1 MKINEKKF
9 IEKLEHSVKEVNS
22 NYYDYIVENIKCID
36 DLENFVYSL
45 IKQCGNK
52 NSKITLPKSPRYIKY
67 LGHVKT
73 NKPMNNNNIY
83 FFVLLFLQM
92 ITKTNVVTDT
102 DYTTL
107 FSGCRKFKCFLE
119 CLYYFFFG
127 PNLINNTKLIYKVDE
142 IKEFQFIDLIIKD
155 NSNNYFNVACE
166 NINNCLLCYQC
177 TDTSDSSF
185 CQSSMKLIKCSL
197 CISCTNCKYAKR
209 CDNCINLNAS
219 IYCDDS
225 NSLNCRKNIDG
236 GNSFTDTKYIV
247 NKGLYD
253 YYIEKIRQY
262 NQRCRELLNDV
273 TAENIKL
280 FSCNRTNDYMYMI
293 INKENKLTI
302 IKYMRRVVFI
312 QQTIEN
318 IDYSFEDIT
327 IESFN
332 KIMKSIGDITQIIGN

>member
-1 MKINEKKF
+1 MRINEKKF

-45 IKQCGNK
+45 INQCGDK
-52 NSKITLPKSPRYIKY
+52 DSKIELPKSPKYIKY

-92 ITKTNVVTDT
+92 ITKIKVVTGK
-102 DYTTL
+102 DYTSL
-107 FSGCRKFKCFLE
+107 FSRCNKFKCFLE

-185 CQSSMKLIKCSL
+185 CQSSMKLIKCSS

-219 IYCDDS
+219 MYCDDS
-225 NSLNCRKNIDG
+225 NSLNCRVNIDR

-262 NQRCRELLNDV
+262 NQRCRELLNNV
-273 TAENIKL
+273 TTENIKL

-302 IKYMRRVVFI
+302 IKYMKRVVFI

>member
-9 IEKLEHSVKEVNS
+9 IEKLEHSVEVNS
-22 NYYDYIVENIKCID
+22 VYYNYIVENIKCID

-45 IKQCGNK
+45 IDQCGNN
-52 NSKITLPKSPRYIKY
+52 NSKIKLPKSTRYIEY
-67 LGHVKT
+67 LDNMKA

-83 FFVLLFLQM
+83 LFVLLFLQM
-92 ITKTNVVTDT
+92 ITKINVIIDE
-102 DYTTL
+102 DYTRL
-107 FSGCRKFKCFLE
+107 FSRCSKFKCFLE

-127 PNLINNTKLIYKVDE
+127 PNVINNTKLIYKVNE

-185 CQSSMKLIKCSL
+185 CQSSMKLIKCST
-197 CISCTNCKYAKR
+197 CIFCTNCKYTK
-209 CDNCINLNAS
+209 CCKNCINLNAS
-219 IYCDDS
+219 VYCDNS
-225 NSLNCRKNIDG
+225 NSLNCRRYTNK

-253 YYIEKIRQY
+253 YYIEKIKQCDR
-262 NQRCRELLNDV
+262 RCRELLNDV
-273 TAENIKL
+273 STKNIKI
-280 FSCNRTNDYMYMI
+280 FSCDRTNDYMYMI

-302 IKYMRRVVFI
+302 VRYMKRI
-312 QQTIEN
+312 ICILPTIEN
-318 IDYSFEDIT
+318 IDYSFENIT

-332 KIMKSIGDITQIIGN
+332 KIMKSIGDISQIIGN

>member
-9 IEKLEHSVKEVNS
+9 IEKLEHSVKEVNTI
-22 NYYDYIVENIKCID
+22 YYNYIVENIKCID

-45 IKQCGNK
+45 ISQCGNK
-52 NSKITLPKSPRYIKY
+52 NSKIKLPKSPRYIEY
-67 LGHVKT
+67 LDKVKT

-83 FFVLLFLQM
+83 LFVLLFLQM
-92 ITKTNVVTDT
+92 ITKINVIIDEDHTK
-102 DYTTL
+102 L
-107 FSGCRKFKCFLE
+107 FSRCSKFKCFLE

-127 PNLINNTKLIYKVDE
+127 PNVINNTKLIYKVNE

-177 TDTSDSSF
+177 NDTDDSSF
-185 CQSSMKLIKCSL
+185 CQSSMKLIKCSS
-197 CISCTNCKYAKR
+197 CISCTNCKYTK
-209 CDNCINLNAS
+209 CCNNCINLNAT
-219 IYCDDS
+219 IYCNHS
-225 NSLNCRKNIDG
+225 NSLNCRRYTNK

-253 YYIEKIRQY
+253 YYIQKIKQY
-262 NQRCRELLNDV
+262 DRRCREFLNDV
-273 TAENIKL
+273 STENIKI
-280 FSCNRTNDYMYMI
+280 FSCSRTNDYMYMI

-302 IKYMRRVVFI
+302 IRYMKSIVCI
-312 QQTIEN
+312 LQTIEN
-318 IDYSFEDIT
+318 IDYSFETIT

-332 KIMKSIGDITQIIGN
+332 KIMKSIGDVSQIIGN

>member
-9 IEKLEHSVKEVNS
+9 IEKLEHSVEVNS
-22 NYYDYIVENIKCID
+22 VYYNYIVENIKCID

-45 IKQCGNK
+45 INQCGNK
-52 NSKITLPKSPRYIKY
+52 NSKIKLPKSPRYIEY
-67 LGHVKT
+67 LDKVKT

-83 FFVLLFLQM
+83 LFVLLFLQM
-92 ITKTNVVTDT
+92 ITKIQVIINE
-102 DYTTL
+102 DYTSL
-107 FSGCRKFKCFLE
+107 FSRCSKFKCFLE

-127 PNLINNTKLIYKVDE
+127 PNVINNTKLIYKVNE

-177 TDTSDSSF
+177 NDTSDSSF

-197 CISCTNCKYAKR
+197 CIYCTNCKYTK
-209 CDNCINLNAS
+209 CCKNCINLNAT
-219 IYCDDS
+219 IYCDNS
-225 NSLNCRKNIDG
+225 NSLNCRRYTNK

-247 NKGLYD
+247 NKGLYS
-253 YYIEKIRQY
+253 YYIEKIKQCDR
-262 NQRCRELLNDV
+262 RCRELLNDV
-273 TAENIKL
+273 SIENIKI
-280 FSCNRTNDYMYMI
+280 FSCDRTIDYMYMI
-293 INKENKLTI
+293 INKENKLSI
-302 IKYMRRVVFI
+302 IRYMKSVVFI

-327 IESFN
+327 IETFN
-332 KIMKSIGDITQIIGN
+332 KIMKSIGDISQIVGN

>member
-45 IKQCGNK
+45 IKQCGDK
-52 NSKITLPKSPRYIKY
+52 NSKITLPRSPMYIKY

-92 ITKTNVVTDT
+92 ITKINVIFDK

-107 FSGCRKFKCFLE
+107 FSHCNKFKCFLE

-177 TDTSDSSF
+177 TDTSYSSF
-185 CQSSMKLIKCSL
+185 CQSSMKLFKCSL

-225 NSLNCRKNIDG
+225 NSLNCRVNIDR

-262 NQRCRELLNDV
+262 NQRCRELLKDV
-273 TAENIKL
+273 TTENIKL

-302 IKYMRRVVFI
+302 IKYMKRVVFI

>member
-1 MKINEKKF
+1 MLWK
-9 IEKLEHSVKEVNS
+9 VN
-22 NYYDYIVENIKCID
+22 
-36 DLENFVYSL
+36 
-45 IKQCGNK
+45 
-52 NSKITLPKSPRYIKY
+52 
-67 LGHVKT
+67 
-73 NKPMNNNNIY
+73 
-83 FFVLLFLQM
+83 
-92 ITKTNVVTDT
+92 
-102 DYTTL
+102 
-107 FSGCRKFKCFLE
+107 
-119 CLYYFFFG
+119 
-127 PNLINNTKLIYKVDE
+127 E

-177 TDTSDSSF
+177 TDTNDSSF

-225 NSLNCRKNIDG
+225 NSLNCRVNIDR

-262 NQRCRELLNDV
+262 NQRCRELLKDV
-273 TAENIKL
+273 TTENIKL

-302 IKYMRRVVFI
+302 IKYMKRVVFI

-318 IDYSFEDIT
+318 IDYSFENIT

-332 KIMKSIGDITQIIGN
+332 KIMKSIGDISQIIGN